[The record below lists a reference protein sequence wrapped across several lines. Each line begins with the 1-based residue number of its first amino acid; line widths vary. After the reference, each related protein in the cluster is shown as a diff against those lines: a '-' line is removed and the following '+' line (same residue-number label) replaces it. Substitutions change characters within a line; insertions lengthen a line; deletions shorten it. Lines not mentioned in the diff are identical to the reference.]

1 MSQTSRLLRHP
12 RRCHHP
18 VHSHIPEA
26 RRCHAATE
34 AVVETELYA
43 FSRPSLANPRRLPP
57 WQSRQRHTLLLRGRA
72 RRHAAVGDGE
82 RSRGGHGGPIDSAF
96 SDDERFLYV
105 DDSAIG
111 RMLIFALRGGIWRC
125 ARWCRIC
132 RPRFRASPLVSPPT
146 QDVPCAARERRDST
160 RSAGLPRWRCAALAS
175 GRYRNAGYGW
185 C

>member
-82 RSRGGHGGPIDSAF
+82 RSRGGHSGPIDSAF
-96 SDDERFLYV
+96 SDDGRFLYV
-105 DDSAIG
+105 DDSAMG
-111 RMLIFALRGGIWRC
+111 RILIFAVRGADLALRAMVQDLPTTIQGIAARQSADTGRSVRC
-125 ARWCRIC
+125 ARKARLHSLSWPAAIAVRSSRI
-132 RPRFRASPLVSPPT
+132 RPI
-146 QDVPCAARERRDST
+146 
-160 RSAGLPRWRCAALAS
+160 
-175 GRYRNAGYGW
+175 
-185 C
+185 